1 MRSLDDLIRIIHES
15 RSGKDLTDAIGEL
28 TAIVYESSEIRGQ
41 LLCNNTLLSTLFKS
55 YTSRLSKKMAPS
67 LQKRFADPDSQLLK
81 MLCRFE
87 ESWCGRFPVFDAW
100 ISLQR
105 SKGISI
111 PILSDENNQA
121 RDSEMMKLS
130 SLLEELSSIK
140 RSICLIFKELDGV
153 TQAFTPS
160 LEEVF
165 DDLSDSVSFNPSIQP
180 NEREGEN
187 DELFLYA
194 RDKFD
199 YLTKKLIPRLEV
211 IRRDFELHPEGQ
223 RAAQEVSSF
232 LSTIQTSPTYVNLL
246 MLLSNNKRRSEHPG
260 SKPKRYRSDE
270 GDFGDWF

>member
-1 MRSLDDLIRIIHES
+1 
-15 RSGKDLTDAIGEL
+15 
-28 TAIVYESSEIRGQ
+28 
-41 LLCNNTLLSTLFKS
+41 
-55 YTSRLSKKMAPS
+55 MAPS
-67 LQKRFADPDSQLLK
+67 LQKRFADPDAQLLK

-87 ESWCGRFPVFDAW
+87 QSWRGRFPVFDAW

-111 PILSDENNQA
+111 PNLSDENNQA
-121 RDSEMMKLS
+121 RDSEMMRLS
-130 SLLEELSSIK
+130 SLLEESSSIK
-140 RSICLIFKELDGV
+140 QSIGLVFKELDGI

-194 RDKFD
+194 RNKFD
-199 YLTKKLIPRLEV
+199 FLTKKLIPRLEV
-211 IRRDFELHPEGQ
+211 IRRDLELQPEGQ
-223 RAAQEVSSF
+223 LAAQEVSSF

-246 MLLSNNKRRSEHPG
+246 MLLSNNKRRSENPA